1 VPNHNTTDDLLEIQ
15 LNFNEFNDYGNVGP
29 TEPLPYA
36 PINVKPEGA
45 GEGGAFEFQI
55 RFFVKHPILHKF
67 YCFKLYLNAPISW
80 QVFLFKYPHQHSA
93 ILN

>member
-36 PINVKPEGA
+36 PINV
-45 GEGGAFEFQI
+45 
-55 RFFVKHPILHKF
+55 
-67 YCFKLYLNAPISW
+67 
-80 QVFLFKYPHQHSA
+80 
-93 ILN
+93 